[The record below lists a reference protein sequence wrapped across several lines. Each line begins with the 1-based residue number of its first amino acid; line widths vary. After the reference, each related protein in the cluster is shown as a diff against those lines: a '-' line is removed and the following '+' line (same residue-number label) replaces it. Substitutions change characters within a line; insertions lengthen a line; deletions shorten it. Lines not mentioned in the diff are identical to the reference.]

1 MNSLASLETTFL
13 VDLLNDLPA
22 AVHMAKALEATG
34 EPRCVTP
41 PVAAE
46 VLIGAFLQGGRSLE
60 TARDLL
66 DSLLLLEFDRE
77 AYLEAGRLG
86 ALLIERGE
94 EMSTV
99 DLLIAA
105 VSRRHGQRVI
115 TRDRSFARIP
125 GLSIETY

>member
-1 MNSLASLETTFL
+1 MRPLASLETTFL

-22 AVHMAKALEATG
+22 AKQVAKKLEETG

-41 PVAAE
+41 PAAAE
-46 VLIGAFLQGGRSLE
+46 VLIGAFLQGGRSLQQAE
-60 TARDLL
+60 GLL

-77 AYLEAGRLG
+77 STREAGRLG
-86 ALLIERGE
+86 ALLIQRGE
-94 EMSTV
+94 EMSIV

-105 VSRRHGQRVI
+105 VSKRHGQRLI
-115 TRDRSFARIP
+115 TRDRSFSRVP